1 MRKTMFTLLFVAAFL
16 LTNAFA
22 GRTTPITTAAEGN
35 PQAPVPCQN
44 APAEYRDLC
53 LILHGKIAERRKP
66 DVRIP
71 ADYPAAGEWKVTGVR
86 AHGVRLAKTESGE
99 GGSLYIQ
106 YRDIK
111 MLETEPSGKTVIY
124 LRKD

>member
-1 MRKTMFTLLFVAAFL
+1 MRKTMFTISLVAAFL
-16 LTNAFA
+16 LTIALAN
-22 GRTTPITTAAEGN
+22 GTTPGAIEARPA
-35 PQAPVPCQN
+35 PQATEPCQN

-53 LILHGKIAERRKP
+53 LILHGSIAERRKP

-71 ADYPAAGEWKVTGVR
+71 PEYPAAGEWKIIGVR
-86 AHGVRLAKTESGE
+86 AHGVRLAKTEAGG

-111 MLETEPSGKTVIY
+111 LLETDAGGKTIIY

>member
-1 MRKTMFTLLFVAAFL
+1 MRKTMFTILLVAAFL
-16 LTNAFA
+16 LTIAVAN
-22 GRTTPITTAAEGN
+22 RTTPITIAAEGI
-35 PQAPVPCQN
+35 PKTPVPCQN

-53 LILHGKIAERRKP
+53 LILHGKISERRKP

-71 ADYPAAGEWKVTGVR
+71 QEYPAAGEWKVNGVR

>member
-1 MRKTMFTLLFVAAFL
+1 MRRTMFPILLAAAFL
-16 LTNAFA
+16 LTVAVA
-22 GRTTPITTAAEGN
+22 GRTTPATVAAQGN
-35 PQAPVPCQN
+35 PQAT

-53 LILHGKIAERRKP
+53 LILHGKISERRKP
-66 DVRIP
+66 EVRIP
-71 ADYPAAGEWKVTGVR
+71 SEYPAAGEWKVNGVR

-111 MLETEPSGKTVIY
+111 MLETEPSGKTVIH